1 MTLLLLSPYHSLF
14 FFFFLNPT
22 RFNWPKAIIVETS
35 NLQFTPQAHTLASR
49 DLKAT

>member
-1 MTLLLLSPYHSLF
+1 MCRDPVYFDRYAFCFESFELADFFF

-35 NLQFTPQAHTLASR
+35 NLQFTP
-49 DLKAT
+49 